1 MMQFIY
7 FSPKSCLPV
16 EYVNYGR
23 GDSHYILPVWS
34 VALGILTTLLLL
46 PVTLPPTTS
55 VPASAP
61 CGISRQ
67 PAFFAMTPVTVKYL
81 FSINE

>member
-1 MMQFIY
+1 MQFIY

-16 EYVNYGR
+16 EYVNHGR
-23 GDSHYILPVWS
+23 GDSLYILPVWS

-46 PVTLPPTTS
+46 PVTLPLAPATF

-61 CGISRQ
+61 CGISH
-67 PAFFAMTPVTVKYL
+67 
-81 FSINE
+81 